1 MFLVQHFT
9 FVNKLSTN
17 VLNFV
22 VMRYH
27 QRTCV
32 PHQLLSTLTYNTSQ
46 VQYNTQDIDK
56 PGDNIITVPTLCLLT
71 VRRVFQVRKNLY
83 QCQAGTVRKVYR
95 RSLTFESKRKQ
106 PRSIGRNLC
115 SGPLPISSRLYLC
128 VCVCDLGFSST
139 RGFARSLSLSL
150 SSDVERLN
158 R

>member
-1 MFLVQHFT
+1 
-9 FVNKLSTN
+9 
-17 VLNFV
+17 
-22 VMRYH
+22 MRYH

-32 PHQLLSTLTYNTSQ
+32 PHQLLNTLTYNTSE
-46 VQYNTQDIDK
+46 VCIHRDVDK
-56 PGDNIITVPTLCLLT
+56 PEDNIITVRTLCLLT

-83 QCQAGTVRKVYR
+83 QCQAGTVGKVYR

-139 RGFARSLSLSL
+139 RGFARSLSISL
-150 SSDVERLN
+150 SFYLVLLMQKTESLKMDFHFLDSAFATR
-158 R
+158 